1 LFLHRWFQY
10 SLFSCSKHI
19 IEEEEEVVE
28 EEEEEEEEVLVVVVE
43 VVVVVSEVLEVEI
56 TIMMS
61 MVAPVAAVEVEATL
75 LRDVE
80 QLLWEV
86 NK

>member
-1 LFLHRWFQY
+1 VV
-10 SLFSCSKHI
+10 
-19 IEEEEEVVE
+19 VVE
-28 EEEEEEEEVLVVVVE
+28 EEEE

-61 MVAPVAAVEVEATL
+61 MVAPVAAVEAEVIQ
-75 LRDVE
+75 LRYVE

>member
-1 LFLHRWFQY
+1 
-10 SLFSCSKHI
+10 
-19 IEEEEEVVE
+19 
-28 EEEEEEEEVLVVVVE
+28 

-61 MVAPVAAVEVEATL
+61 MVAPVAAVEVEATR
-75 LRDVE
+75 LRYVE